1 MAGQLD
7 TLFKNVA
14 KQVVADLGKS
24 FDHTITYTRKA
35 SPTYNTSTGALTTT
49 DTAYSFDV
57 PVEFVDAEEEEG
69 REERKAR
76 LYITPDQIGDNQPT
90 FEDTVTLKYAGSNR
104 VAQITD
110 IRTFKGNHFVLKN
123 PLNMSEMKEM
133 FP

>member
-1 MAGQLD
+1 MPGALD

-57 PVEFVDAEEEEG
+57 PVEFVQSEEEEG
-69 REERKAR
+69 REERQAR

-90 FEDTVTLKYAGSNR
+90 FEDMVTLKYAGSNR
-104 VAQITD
+104 TAQITD
-110 IRTFKGNHFVLKN
+110 IRTFKGDQEYLFQILVR
-123 PLNMSEMKEM
+123 
-133 FP
+133 F

>member
-1 MAGQLD
+1 MAGALD
-7 TLFKNVA
+7 TLFKNAA
-14 KQVVADLGKS
+14 KQVVADLGNS

-49 DTAYSFDV
+49 DTSYSIKA
-57 PVEFVDAEEEEG
+57 PVEFIDAEEEEG

-90 FEDTVTLKYAGSNR
+90 FEDTVILDYAGSNR

-110 IRTFKGNHFVLKN
+110 IRTMKGGQEYLYQLLVRF
-123 PLNMSEMKEM
+123 
-133 FP
+133 

>member
-1 MAGQLD
+1 MPGALD

-14 KQVVADLGKS
+14 KQVVAALGKS

-35 SPTYNTSTGALTTT
+35 SPAYNTSTGALTTT
-49 DTAYSFDV
+49 DTTYSFDI

-110 IRTFKGNHFVLKN
+110 IRTFKGDQEYLYQLLVRF
-123 PLNMSEMKEM
+123 
-133 FP
+133 

>member
-1 MAGQLD
+1 MAGALD
-7 TLFKNVA
+7 SLFKNVA

-49 DTAYSFDV
+49 DTTYSIQV
-57 PVEFVDAEEEEG
+57 PVEFIRSEEEEG

-76 LYITPDQIGDNQPT
+76 VYVSPDQIGDNQPT
-90 FEDTVTLKYAGSNR
+90 FEDTVTLNFAGSNR

-110 IRTFKGNHFVLKN
+110 IETFRGGQEYLYILLVRF
-123 PLNMSEMKEM
+123 
-133 FP
+133 

>member
-49 DTAYSFDV
+49 DTTYSVQV
-57 PVEFVDAEEEEG
+57 PVEFIDSEEEEG
-69 REERKAR
+69 REERKAK
-76 LYITPDQIGDNQPT
+76 LYITPNLIGSNQPT
-90 FEDTVTLKYAGSNR
+90 FEDTISLDYAGASR
-104 VAQITD
+104 VAEITD
-110 IRTFKGNHFVLKN
+110 IRTFKGGQEYFFVIQVR
-123 PLNMSEMKEM
+123 
-133 FP
+133 F

>member
-1 MAGQLD
+1 MPGALD
-7 TLFKNVA
+7 SLFKNVA

-35 SPTYNTSTGALTTT
+35 SPTYNTSAGALTTT
-49 DTAYSFDV
+49 DTSYSFDV
-57 PVEFVDAEEEEG
+57 PVEFVAAEEEEG

-110 IRTFKGNHFVLKN
+110 IKTFKGNQEYLYQLLVRF
-123 PLNMSEMKEM
+123 
-133 FP
+133 

>member
-1 MAGQLD
+1 MPGALD

-110 IRTFKGNHFVLKN
+110 IRTFKGDQEYLYQLLVRF
-123 PLNMSEMKEM
+123 
-133 FP
+133 

>member
-1 MAGQLD
+1 MAGALD
-7 TLFKNVA
+7 SLFKSVA
-14 KQVVADLGKS
+14 KSVVADLGKS

-57 PVEFVDAEEEEG
+57 PVELLTLKKRKGVKS
-69 REERKAR
+69 RKAR

-104 VAQITD
+104 VAQITS
-110 IRTFKGNHFVLKN
+110 INTLKGDQEYLFVVLVR
-123 PLNMSEMKEM
+123 
-133 FP
+133 F

>member
-1 MAGQLD
+1 MAGALD
-7 TLFKNVA
+7 SLFKNVA

-49 DTAYSFDV
+49 DTTYSIQV

-76 LYITPDQIGDNQPT
+76 LYITPDLIGDNQPT

-110 IRTFKGNHFVLKN
+110 IRTMKGGQEYLYQLLVRF
-123 PLNMSEMKEM
+123 
-133 FP
+133 

>member
-1 MAGQLD
+1 MAGALD
-7 TLFKNVA
+7 SLFKNVA

-24 FDHTITYTRKA
+24 FDHTITYIRKA

-49 DTAYSFDV
+49 DTTYSFDV

-76 LYITPDQIGDNQPT
+76 LYVTPDQIGDNQPT

-110 IRTFKGNHFVLKN
+110 IQTFKGDQEYLDQLLVRF
-123 PLNMSEMKEM
+123 
-133 FP
+133 

>member
-1 MAGQLD
+1 MAGALD
-7 TLFKNVA
+7 SLFKNVA

-35 SPTYNTSTGALTTT
+35 SPTYNTSTGTLTTT
-49 DTAYSFDV
+49 DTAYSIQV

-76 LYITPDQIGDNQPT
+76 VYITPDQIGDNQPT

-110 IRTFKGNHFVLKN
+110 IRTMKGGQEYLYQLLVRF
-123 PLNMSEMKEM
+123 
-133 FP
+133 

>member
-76 LYITPDQIGDNQPT
+76 VYVSPDQIGDNQPT
-90 FEDTVTLKYAGSNR
+90 FEDTVTLKFAGSNR

-110 IRTFKGNHFVLKN
+110 IETFRGGQEYLYILLVRF
-123 PLNMSEMKEM
+123 
-133 FP
+133 

>member
-1 MAGQLD
+1 MAGALD
-7 TLFKNVA
+7 SLFKNVA

-57 PVEFVDAEEEEG
+57 PIEFAHAQEEEG
-69 REERKAR
+69 REEREAK
-76 LYITPDQIGDNQPT
+76 LYITPDLIGDNQPT

-110 IRTFKGNHFVLKN
+110 IRTYKGDQEYLYILEVRF
-123 PLNMSEMKEM
+123 
-133 FP
+133 

>member
-1 MAGQLD
+1 MAGALD
-7 TLFKNVA
+7 SLFKNVA

-49 DTAYSFDV
+49 DTTYSFDV

-110 IRTFKGNHFVLKN
+110 IRTFKGDQEYLYQLLARF
-123 PLNMSEMKEM
+123 
-133 FP
+133 

>member
-7 TLFKNVA
+7 SLFKNVA

-110 IRTFKGNHFVLKN
+110 IRTFKGDQEYLYQLLVRF
-123 PLNMSEMKEM
+123 
-133 FP
+133 

>member
-1 MAGQLD
+1 MAGTLD

-35 SPTYNTSTGALTTT
+35 SPSYDTSTGALTTT
-49 DTAYSFDV
+49 DTDYSFDV

-110 IRTFKGNHFVLKN
+110 IRTFKGDQEYLYQLLVRF
-123 PLNMSEMKEM
+123 
-133 FP
+133 

>member
-14 KQVVADLGKS
+14 KSVVADLGKS
-24 FDHTITYTRKA
+24 LDNTITYTRKV
-35 SPTYNTSTGALTTT
+35 SPTYNVSTGALSTS
-49 DTAYSFDV
+49 DTVYSFDA
-57 PVEFVDAEEEEG
+57 PLEFIDSQEQEG
-69 REERKAR
+69 REERKAK

-110 IRTFKGNHFVLKN
+110 IRTYKGDQEYLFILLVR
-123 PLNMSEMKEM
+123 
-133 FP
+133 F

>member
-35 SPTYNTSTGALTTT
+35 SPSYNTSTGALTTT

-57 PVEFVDAEEEEG
+57 PVEFVHSQEEEG
-69 REERKAR
+69 REEREAR
-76 LYITPDQIGDNQPT
+76 LYITPDLIGDNQPT

-104 VAQITD
+104 EAQITD
-110 IRTFKGNHFVLKN
+110 IRTYKGDQEYMFIVLVK
-123 PLNMSEMKEM
+123 
-133 FP
+133 F